1 MAIFYMTTIVIN
13 AVSVREGGSL
23 VVLREL
29 LAVMTLLRPNWQWH
43 VTTNATARALLPAF
57 HNTSFHVYSESQ
69 LAGWRIR
76 YWYESELQR
85 LVCETGADLLFSQTN
100 YLPWRT
106 LPCPTLLLVQ
116 HAGHFSPLFC
126 QLTEQQITGWLS
138 ILNWRLKGQWVRAS
152 VRRATCLTVQTQALA
167 LDISRMTGVNPAN
180 IAVIPHGS
188 GLLASDGTLPT
199 QPPRT
204 QPLRI
209 GYISKAGV
217 QKNFGV
223 LLAAA
228 AGLHRLGYQL
238 VLVLTLDA
246 GKQENQAVLA
256 QAQLLGIAEL
266 IENHGELDNAGI
278 KKLYRTLHCFVFAS
292 LCESF
297 GFPLVEAMACGL
309 PLCIADTA
317 SNREVAGE
325 AGTGAVFAATDA
337 DALAGQLARLVDE
350 PPWYELQARRSLA
363 RSAAFSWELAAAKT
377 LLLVESLIPAGAA
390 SPSP

>member
-1 MAIFYMTTIVIN
+1 MAVFCVTTIVIN

-29 LAVMTLLRPNWQWH
+29 LAVMTLLRPDWQWH
-43 VTTNATARALLPAF
+43 VTTNAMARALLPAF
-57 HNTSFHVYSESQ
+57 RNTSFHVYSESQ

-126 QLTEQQITGWLS
+126 RLTEQQIAGWLS

-167 LDISRMTGVNPAN
+167 LDISRATGIRLAN
-180 IAVIPHGS
+180 VAVIAHGS
-188 GLLASDGTLPT
+188 GMLTSDNQLPKM
-199 QPPRT
+199 PVRS
-204 QPLRI
+204 QPLRV
-209 GYISKAGV
+209 GYITKAGV
-217 QKNFGV
+217 QKNFSV

-228 AGLHRLGYQL
+228 AILQQQGVLL
-238 VLVLTLDA
+238 VLVFTLDTS
-246 GKQENQAVLA
+246 KPENQAVLA
-256 QAQLLGIAEL
+256 EARQQGVAAL
-266 IENHGELDNAGI
+266 IENHGELDSMGI
-278 KKLYRTLHCFVFAS
+278 KALYRSLHCFVFAS

-297 GFPLVEAMACGL
+297 GFPLVEAMASGL
-309 PLCIADTA
+309 PLCVADTP
-317 SNREVAGE
+317 SNREVAAE
-325 AGTGAVFAATDA
+325 AGAVFAAA
-337 DALAGQLARLVDE
+337 DAPALAAMLVRLVAE
-350 PPWYELQARRSLA
+350 PAWYDQQARRSLA
-363 RSAAFSWELAAAKT
+363 RSAVFSWKLAGART
-377 LLLVESLIPAGAA
+377 LLLIESLMQGLAVESMP
-390 SPSP
+390 